1 METQEITATNNIAL
15 SSADLLE
22 HWQGHRNLTRRV
34 IEAFPEDRLF
44 DFRIG
49 SMRTFADIA
58 MELNHMAAPGA
69 HGVATGE
76 WKELSE
82 LLKDRGLNPSPT
94 TKTGILEIWDWG
106 TSHMN
111 TIWGELKPGRFQET
125 DKAFGQYE
133 GKVWWLCMYLIDNE
147 IHHRGQGFA
156 YLRSLGIEPP
166 FFWER

>member
-15 SSADLLE
+15 SPADILE

-44 DFRIG
+44 DFHIG

-82 LLKDRGLNPSPT
+82 LLKDRDLNPSPT
-94 TKTGILEIWDWG
+94 TKAGILEIWDWG

-111 TIWGELKPGRFQET
+111 TIWGELKPGRSRRPTRPSANTKE
-125 DKAFGQYE
+125 KFGDSA
-133 GKVWWLCMYLIDNE
+133 CT
-147 IHHRGQGFA
+147 
-156 YLRSLGIEPP
+156 SLTMKYIIGVRASPTSVR
-166 FFWER
+166 WE